1 MHLLTLRPL
10 FCQQFLNRLHDPEPH
25 GLSLHVAGL
34 HKLVGPHGGV
44 DRGVLTVLLDEF
56 VGGAVDRQGR
66 QIAYSNKACHR
77 QDLNAK
83 FG

>member
-10 FCQQFLNRLHDPEPH
+10 FCQQFLNHLHDPQPN
-25 GLSLHVAGL
+25 GPAIHVAGA
-34 HKLVGPHGGV
+34 HKLVGAHGGV

-66 QIAYSNKACHR
+66 QIACPTKYVTDKI
-77 QDLNAK
+77 
-83 FG
+83 